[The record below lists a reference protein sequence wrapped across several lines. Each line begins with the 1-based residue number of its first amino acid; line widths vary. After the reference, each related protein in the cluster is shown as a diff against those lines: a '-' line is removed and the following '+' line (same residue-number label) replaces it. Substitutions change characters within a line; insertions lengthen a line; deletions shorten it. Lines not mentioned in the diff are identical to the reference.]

1 MRSYSLGAGAL
12 YAKYFFKHPNL
23 CRPVWWDV
31 KAAIKE
37 ILSGSNTFFPV
48 VGFSQKHKAT
58 YVVTGAV
65 RYFLTSAW
73 LATSTP
79 QSPRQR

>member
-1 MRSYSLGAGAL
+1 MTVFHYHGRKQKPVGYKLMRSYSIGAGAL
-12 YAKYFFKHPNL
+12 YAKYFFRHPNL

-48 VGFSQKHKAT
+48 VGFSHKHKAA
-58 YVVTGAV
+58 YAV
-65 RYFLTSAW
+65 S
-73 LATSTP
+73 
-79 QSPRQR
+79 